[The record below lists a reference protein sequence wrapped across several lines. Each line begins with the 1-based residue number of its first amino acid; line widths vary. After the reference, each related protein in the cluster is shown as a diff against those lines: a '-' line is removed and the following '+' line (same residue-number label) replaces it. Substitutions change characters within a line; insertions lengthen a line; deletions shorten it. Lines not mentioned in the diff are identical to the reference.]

1 MLTRALALELAPRIR
16 VNAISPGAI
25 LHPSTS
31 ESDTTT
37 WVDSMLERV
46 PLSRTGNASDI
57 AITALYL
64 ATNSYT
70 TGQVIAVDGGRLI
83 G

>member
-1 MLTRALALELAPRIR
+1 MTRALALELAPNIR

-25 LHPSTS
+25 LHPSNS
-31 ESDTTT
+31 QPEESA
-37 WVDSMLERV
+37 WVDSLLKKV
-46 PLSRTGNASDI
+46 PLNRTGNASDI

-83 G
+83 S